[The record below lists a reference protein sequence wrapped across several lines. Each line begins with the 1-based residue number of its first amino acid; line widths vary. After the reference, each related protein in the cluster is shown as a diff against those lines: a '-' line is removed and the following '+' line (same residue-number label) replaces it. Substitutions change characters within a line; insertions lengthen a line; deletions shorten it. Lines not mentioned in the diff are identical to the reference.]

1 MLTRMLTVLL
11 GFLAVVFITAFIFNH
26 VSAWIAIIFLILVL
40 FFIAKKVDN
49 KLKN

>member
-11 GFLAVVFITAFIFNH
+11 GFLAVVFITALIFNH
-26 VSAWIAIIFLILVL
+26 VSAWMAVIFLILVL
-40 FFIAKKVDN
+40 FFTAKKIDS